1 MTTNIFSKI
10 ENDHS
15 GILATMKAYRIPYPI
30 AKILIKKIKKEYNYI
45 SNLLL
50 KSEVV

>member
-1 MTTNIFSKI
+1 MNHVKIVVLKKKINNIFSKI

-30 AKILIKKIKKEYNYI
+30 AKILIKK
-45 SNLLL
+45 LL
-50 KSEVV
+50 KFL